1 MLLCTSFTFVKFP
14 FAYIVSTVFE
24 LLLLADIL
32 TPFPVVCIPCPY
44 PIVTP
49 VLIPL
54 LELFELYELFS
65 STASFLIVSTLL
77 YTALGLMSRKRRS

>member
-54 LELFELYELFS
+54 LELFELYEWSYVKKKEKL
-65 STASFLIVSTLL
+65 
-77 YTALGLMSRKRRS
+77 SRVFFKFFFNFIR